1 MFGNVGI
8 SELIIIAGIALV
20 VIGPEK
26 FPEFA
31 KIAMRAY
38 RDLRGY
44 VDDIKHE
51 MAEEMKPVQREIR
64 ELAKYNPEDYIEHMA
79 NAVSTVDDD
88 DEAGKKESAS
98 NPEPEVPSDS
108 TPYEEVTSGS
118 PSNSAVQDASETGQD
133 EAARSQVELGNG
145 PQHDHAVPEPAA
157 VPDNAPAQTT
167 QSPERFTD

>member
-1 MFGNVGI
+1 M
-8 SELIIIAGIALV
+8 SELIIIGAIALV

-44 VDDIKHE
+44 VDDIKRE
-51 MAEEMKPVQREIR
+51 MAEEMKPVQREIQQ
-64 ELAKYNPEDYIEHMA
+64 LAQYNPEDYIEHMA
-79 NAVSTVDDD
+79 KAVAAIDDD
-88 DEAGKKESAS
+88 DETEKKEGAS

-108 TPYEEVTSGS
+108 TPYEEVTSGP
-118 PSNSAVQDASETGQD
+118 PSNSPAQDASETGQD
-133 EAARSQVELGNG
+133 EAARSQVELGNE
-145 PQHDHAVPEPAA
+145 PQHDHKVPEPAA
-157 VPDNAPAQTT
+157 VSDNAPAQTT

>member
-1 MFGNVGI
+1 MFGNLGM
-8 SELIIIAGIALV
+8 SELIIIGAIALV

-44 VDDIKHE
+44 VDDIKRE
-51 MAEEMKPVQREIR
+51 MAEEIKPVQREIQQ
-64 ELAKYNPEDYIEHMA
+64 LAQYNPEDYIEHMA
-79 NAVSTVDDD
+79 KAVAAIDDD
-88 DEAGKKESAS
+88 DATEKKEGAS

-108 TPYEEVTSGS
+108 TPYEEVTSGP
-118 PSNSAVQDASETGQD
+118 PSNSLVQDAN
-133 EAARSQVELGNG
+133 EAA
-145 PQHDHAVPEPAA
+145 QHDHPAPEPAA
-157 VPDNAPAQTT
+157 VADNASAQTT

>member
-1 MFGNVGI
+1 MFGNLGM
-8 SELIIIAGIALV
+8 SELIIIGAIALV

-44 VDDIKHE
+44 VDDIKRE
-51 MAEEMKPVQREIR
+51 LAEEIKPVQREIR

-79 NAVSTVDDD
+79 KAVAAIDDD
-88 DEAGKKESAS
+88 DEAEKKEGAS

-108 TPYEEVTSGS
+108 TPYEEVTSGP
-118 PSNSAVQDASETGQD
+118 PSNSPAQDAN
-133 EAARSQVELGNG
+133 EAA
-145 PQHDHAVPEPAA
+145 QHDQAAPEPAA
-157 VPDNAPAQTT
+157 VSDNAPAQTT
-167 QSPERFTD
+167 PSPERFTD